1 MTTALA
7 VSNKSKKRKVKK
19 KEKMKAIKFLS
30 LMLAVLTL
38 LCLIIGCSEDEK
50 RQDGE
55 PSDGTHTI
63 TDHNGNTVTVPN
75 TINRIVVCEPYPLA
89 SVLSVFFNSADRIVG
104 MSPACMSAA
113 KSGLLGE
120 LYPAILNAETAFING
135 TDLNI
140 EELIRLE
147 PDVVFYS
154 STSKAMGEQIKSAGL
169 AGIAV
174 SADKWEYNAIDTLEN
189 WIILL
194 DELFPSDKARASAVR
209 EYSKKIYDMVQG
221 RVSSIPDAERERVF
235 FLFQYSETTLMTSGK
250 RFFGQWWADAV
261 GALNVGAELTE
272 NKSVAVNMEQVYKW
286 DPTLIFITN
295 FTTATPGTLYE
306 NSVGNYDWSGIDA
319 VKNGRVY
326 KMPLGLYRSY
336 TAGVDTPITLLWLA
350 KYTYP
355 ELFEDIDITSETKKY
370 YKEVFG
376 IDLTDDQANK
386 IFAPPSSAGDVSPIG

>member
-1 MTTALA
+1 
-7 VSNKSKKRKVKK
+7 
-19 KEKMKAIKFLS
+19 MKAIKFLS
-30 LMLAVLTL
+30 LMLAALTL
-38 LCLIIGCSEDEK
+38 LCLFCGCSEDK
-50 RQDGE
+50 KKQDGE
-55 PSDGTHTI
+55 ASDGTHTV

-75 TINRIVVCEPYPLA
+75 TINRVVVCEPYPLA

-261 GALNVGAELTE
+261 GALNVGEELTE

-295 FTTATPGTLYE
+295 FTTATPGSLYE
-306 NSVGNYDWSGIDA
+306 NSVGSYDWSGIDA
-319 VKNGRVY
+319 VKHGRVY

-336 TAGVDTPITLLWLA
+336 TAGVDTPVTLLWLA

-355 ELFEDIDITSETKKY
+355 ELFGDIDITSETKKY

-386 IFAPPSSAGDVSPIG
+386 IFAPPSSAGDVSPIKAIPHN